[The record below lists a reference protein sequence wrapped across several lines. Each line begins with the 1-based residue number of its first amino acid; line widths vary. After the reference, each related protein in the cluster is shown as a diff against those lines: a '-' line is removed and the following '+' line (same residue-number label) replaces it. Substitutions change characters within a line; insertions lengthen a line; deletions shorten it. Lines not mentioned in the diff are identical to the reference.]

1 MIKNPIL
8 TVWLRLICVLIVF
21 FILSVAMGSQP
32 IRSKRINTERVLYQS
47 AKFVLLGPALP
58 LYKHTKFF
66 SILGAIGFW
75 CALLGTACLSRQGHI
90 RRWFYVLFGV
100 YVVMLLIGI
109 FGEIVMGL
117 ISMAH
122 A

>member
-1 MIKNPIL
+1 MIKDPIL
-8 TVWLRLICVLIVF
+8 TVWLRPICVLLVF

-32 IRSKRINTERVLYQS
+32 IRSKTVNTGRVLNQS

-58 LYKHTKFF
+58 LFMYNKFF
-66 SILGAIGFW
+66 GILGAIGFW
-75 CALLGTACLSRQGHI
+75 CALLGTACWSRQGRI

-100 YVVMLLIGI
+100 YIVMTLIGML
-109 FGEIVMGL
+109 GEIAMGL